1 CWTNIDFFLKTSAA
15 DLAAGNKRHTHTHTQ
30 KRTHIQIQID
40 PENRDLNLPPYE
52 HSPDKMNGRSI
63 RINRVPATI
72 TAILFTLILVYFLNF
87 HQEERPAI
95 YGMLRSDNP
104 NRVNLR
110 KMLIAAIQAA
120 QRGGLEVLGVARSRQ
135 LKERSKGKTD
145 EGVNDPFTD
154 ADARSH
160 CVMKQGLQRIF
171 PRVMIFSEEDK
182 EHCLDFNSFDLDPT
196 VLHQTARVPDVAV
209 NAQDVTV
216 WVDPLDATK
225 EFTEELYEY
234 VTTMVC
240 VAVSGRPIIGV
251 IHSPFSGQTAWAWVG
266 NSMSEYL
273 AGLHP
278 TKHEETDPIITVS
291 RSHTAGA
298 KDLARNVFGDKVQ
311 LLTAAG
317 AGYKVLQVVANNA
330 SAYLH
335 TSKIK
340 KWDICAGDAILHAL
354 GGTMTT
360 LDDRL
365 INYGPEESPVNT
377 NGLLATLEKH
387 AEYMDMLGKY
397 RDTHKAKQR

>member
-1 CWTNIDFFLKTSAA
+1 SM
-15 DLAAGNKRHTHTHTQ
+15 
-30 KRTHIQIQID
+30 
-40 PENRDLNLPPYE
+40 
-52 HSPDKMNGRSI
+52 PDKMNGRSI
-63 RINRVPATI
+63 RINRLPATI
-72 TAILFTLILVYFLNF
+72 VAILVTIMLVYFLNF

-104 NRVNLR
+104 NKVNLR

-120 QRGGLEVLGVARSRQ
+120 QRGGLEVLDVAHSRQ

-154 ADARSH
+154 ADGRSH

-171 PRVMIFSEEDK
+171 PRVRIFSEEDN
-182 EHCLDFNSFDLDPT
+182 EHCRQSHSFDLDPT
-196 VLHQTARVPDVAV
+196 VLHETAQVPDVVV
-209 NAQDVTV
+209 NAPDVTV

-225 EFTEELYEY
+225 EYTEELYEY

-240 VAVSGRPIIGV
+240 VAVAGRPIIGV
-251 IHSPFSGQTAWAWVG
+251 IHSPFNGQTAWAWVG

-273 AGLHP
+273 ANLHP
-278 TKHEETDPIITVS
+278 QHSQKSGDLAPIITVS

-298 KDLARNVFGDKVQ
+298 KDLARGIFGEDVS

-330 SAYLH
+330 TAYLH

-360 LDDRL
+360 LNDQL
-365 INYGPEESPVNT
+365 IHYGPDESPVNT
-377 NGLLATLEKH
+377 EGLLATLERH
-387 AEYMDMLGKY
+387 DEYIDKLAKY
-397 RDTHKAKQR
+397 RAAHNGKIA

>member
-1 CWTNIDFFLKTSAA
+1 MSA
-15 DLAAGNKRHTHTHTQ
+15 
-30 KRTHIQIQID
+30 
-40 PENRDLNLPPYE
+40 
-52 HSPDKMNGRSI
+52 DKMNGRSI
-63 RINRVPATI
+63 RINRLPATI
-72 TAILFTLILVYFLNF
+72 VAILLTVVLVYFLNF

-120 QRGGLEVLGVARSRQ
+120 QRGGLEVLDVARSRQ

-154 ADARSH
+154 ADGRSH
-160 CVMKQGLQRIF
+160 CVMKLGLQRIF
-171 PRVMIFSEEDK
+171 PRVQIFSEEDK
-182 EHCLDFNSFDLDPT
+182 EHCRQAHGYDLDPT
-196 VLHQTARVPDVAV
+196 VLHETAQVPDVSV

-225 EFTEELYEY
+225 EFTGENPKQRERETLEMFTLLCVMFFFPEELYEY

-240 VAVSGRPIIGV
+240 VAVAGRPIIGV
-251 IHSPFSGQTAWAWVG
+251 IHSPFNGQTAWAWVG

-273 AGLHP
+273 ANLHP
-278 TKHEETDPIITVS
+278 QHASDSHQAPIITVS

-298 KDLARNVFGDKVQ
+298 KDLARGIFGEDVN

-330 SAYLH
+330 TAYLH

-360 LDDRL
+360 LTDQL
-365 INYGPEESPVNT
+365 INYGPDESPVNT
-377 NGLLATLEKH
+377 EGLLATLERH
-387 AEYMDMLGKY
+387 DDYMEKLSKYKAAHNGKL
-397 RDTHKAKQR
+397 A

>member
-1 CWTNIDFFLKTSAA
+1 PMK
-15 DLAAGNKRHTHTHTQ
+15 
-30 KRTHIQIQID
+30 
-40 PENRDLNLPPYE
+40 E
-52 HSPDKMNGRSI
+52 KMNGRSI
-63 RINRVPATI
+63 RINRLPA
-72 TAILFTLILVYFLNF
+72 AIAALLVTLLLVYFLNF

-104 NRVNLR
+104 SKVNLR

-120 QRGGLEVLGVARSRQ
+120 QRGGLEVLDVAHSRQ

-145 EGVNDPFTD
+145 EGVNDPVTD
-154 ADARSH
+154 ADGRSH

-171 PRVMIFSEEDK
+171 PRVRIFSEEDN
-182 EHCLDFNSFDLDPT
+182 EQCRQAHSFDLDPT
-196 VLHQTARVPDVAV
+196 VLHETARVPDILV
-209 NAQDVTV
+209 NAPEVTV

-225 EFTEELYEY
+225 EFTEQLYEY

-240 VAVSGRPIIGV
+240 VAVAGRPVIGV

-266 NSMSEYL
+266 YSMSEYL
-273 AGLHP
+273 AHLHP
-278 TKHEETDPIITVS
+278 EEHEHGAEQAPVITVS

-298 KDLARNVFGDKVQ
+298 KDLARSVFGEDVS

-330 SAYLH
+330 TAYLH

-340 KWDICAGDAILHAL
+340 KWDICAGDAILRAL

-360 LDDRL
+360 LGDQL

-377 NGLLATLEKH
+377 EGLLATLERHEDHMEKL
-387 AEYMDMLGKY
+387 AKY
-397 RDTHKAKQR
+397 R

>member
-1 CWTNIDFFLKTSAA
+1 MSEA
-15 DLAAGNKRHTHTHTQ
+15 
-30 KRTHIQIQID
+30 
-40 PENRDLNLPPYE
+40 
-52 HSPDKMNGRSI
+52 KMNGRSI

-72 TAILFTLILVYFLNF
+72 VAILLTIVLVYFLNF

-95 YGMLRSDNP
+95 YGMLRSENP
-104 NRVNLR
+104 SRVNLR

-120 QRGGLEVLGVARSRQ
+120 QRGGLEVLDVARSRQ

-154 ADARSH
+154 ADGRSH

-171 PRVMIFSEEDK
+171 PLVQIFSEEDK
-182 EHCLDFNSFDLDPT
+182 EHCKQAHSYDLDPT
-196 VLHQTARVPDVAV
+196 VLHETAQVPDVAV
-209 NAQDVTV
+209 NARDVTV

-240 VAVSGRPIIGV
+240 VAVAGRPIIGV
-251 IHSPFSGQTAWAWVG
+251 IHSPFNGQTAWAWVG

-273 AGLHP
+273 ATLHP
-278 TKHEETDPIITVS
+278 QHAPDNQAPIITVS

-298 KDLARNVFGDKVQ
+298 KDLARGIFGEDVS

-330 SAYLH
+330 TAYLH

-360 LDDRL
+360 LNDQL

-377 NGLLATLEKH
+377 EGLLATLERH
-387 AEYMDMLGKY
+387 DEYMDKLSKY
-397 RDTHKAKQR
+397 RTAHNGKLA